1 MHAGGVLRALRA
13 GVFAAVCVML
23 AAAGHTLMSGRP
35 VPVGLLSG
43 ALPAAA
49 LAAWAVAGRER
60 GPVVVG
66 TLTVGTQALL
76 HGLFSLGQALAGS
89 GGTGGT
95 GGSGGT
101 SLGARWA
108 AALVG
113 HPLAGAPDSPAGGGT
128 SYGAH
133 AAHGVQGVHS
143 MQGMH
148 GTDSVH
154 SMSGMHGGGMGQHAH
169 DAMAHHAMHHAMNHQ
184 GMGQAAMDHAHAGM
198 PGGTSGMIAVH
209 LLVALL
215 SAWWLWGGE
224 RAVFRAVRAV
234 RAASVRL
241 FAPLVA
247 AADVVLPAP
256 APTVR
261 AARPERTRAPRRLF
275 LGHVIWLRGPPHGR
289 AV

>member
-1 MHAGGVLRALRA
+1 
-13 GVFAAVCVML
+13 
-23 AAAGHTLMSGRP
+23 MSGRP
-35 VPVGLLSG
+35 VPVGLLLG

-66 TLTVGTQALL
+66 VLTVGTQALL

-89 GGTGGT
+89 GA
-95 GGSGGT
+95 SGAS

-133 AAHGVQGVHS
+133 AAHGVQG

-148 GTDSVH
+148 GTNSMH
-154 SMSGMHGGGMGQHAH
+154 SMSGVHGGGMGHHAH
-169 DAMAHHAMHHAMNHQ
+169 DATVHQATHHAMNHQ

-198 PGGTSGMIAVH
+198 PGGTSGMIAIH

-234 RAASVRL
+234 RAASLRL

-247 AADVVLPAP
+247 AADVALPAP